1 MIRRTFLKGTLA
13 TAALMGIAPTMA
25 SADQKSVRVYLGG
38 PIFTM
43 NSKNEIVEALAIKD
57 DVILA
62 VGKKDAVLKAAG
74 PEAEIVD
81 LKGRMLMPG
90 MIDGHSHFPVGAT
103 RQLTMVNLNVPPL
116 GEVSCIADLQKLLK
130 VRAGETEEGKWVV
143 GYNYNDLAMKEQR
156 HPTRED
162 LDAVS
167 TKHPIFVRHVS
178 GHLAVANSGA
188 LARAGIQEDSV
199 APDGSRFRRGA
210 DGKLDGVLEG
220 PSAHGLVSKLIPATT
235 PELHMRSLAVDSMTY
250 AAAGITTANN
260 GGSPSIDQ
268 YILKASETGDLKI
281 RVVIWPNGR
290 MPNIVASYGDKRQGT
305 QLDDKGMVFLG
316 PVKLFADGS
325 PQGYTA
331 WFSKPYFKQLPGK
344 PADYRGFPVFKSRE
358 ELFDLVAKLHNDGWQ
373 ITTHTNGDQAIQDM
387 IDAYSAALKANP
399 RKDHRHILNHCQ
411 FCRPDQVDVIAE
423 MGFVPSYFVTHTWFW
438 GDIHRDMVAGP
449 ERAAHISP
457 LKSAL
462 DKGITFALHNDTPV
476 TPISPL
482 MDVFSAVN
490 RLTSSGK
497 VLGPDQRISVMEA
510 LRGVTINGAFMQR
523 LEDKIGSLEV
533 GKLADLV
540 ILDKDPTAIAPEAI
554 KDIKV
559 EETIVGGRTVYRRA

>member
-1 MIRRTFLKGTLA
+1 MIRRTFLKGSLA
-13 TAALMGIAPTMA
+13 TAALMGVSPMA
-25 SADQKSVRVYLGG
+25 FASQKSVRVYLGG

-62 VGKKDAVLKAAG
+62 VGKKDDVLKAAG
-74 PEAEIVD
+74 PKAEIVD
-81 LKGRMLMPG
+81 LKGRTLIPG

-116 GEVSCIADLQKLLK
+116 GEVTCIADLQKLLK
-130 VRAGETEEGKWVV
+130 QRAAETEEGKWII

-156 HPTRED
+156 HPTGAE

-167 TKHPIFVRHVS
+167 TKHPILIRHVS
-178 GHLAVANSGA
+178 GHLAVTNA
-188 LARAGIQEDSV
+188 LARDIAGIREDS
-199 APDGSRFRRGA
+199 PDPEGARFRRGP

-220 PSAHGLVSKLIPATT
+220 PSAMAVVNKQLPASTD
-235 PELHMRSLAVDSMTY
+235 ELQMKSVEMDSMTY

-260 GGSPSIDQ
+260 GGSPTLDKFF
-268 YILKASETGDLKI
+268 LKGSENGALKI

-290 MPNIVASYGDKRQGT
+290 NAKLVESYGDKRQGT
-305 QLDDKGMVFLG
+305 QLDANGKVFLG

-344 PADYRGFPVFKSRE
+344 PADYRGFPTFKSRE
-358 ELFDLVAKLHNDGWQ
+358 ELFALVAKLHNDGWQ

-387 IDAYSAALKANP
+387 IDAYTAALKANP
-399 RKDHRHILNHCQ
+399 RKDHRHVLNHCQ
-411 FCRPDQVDVIAE
+411 FCRPDQVDAIAE

-457 LKSAL
+457 LKAAL

-523 LEDKIGSLEV
+523 LEDKIGSLEK

-540 ILDKDPTAIAPEAI
+540 ILDKDPTAIPPETI

-559 EETIVGGRTVYRRA
+559 EETIVGGKTVYRRA

>member
-1 MIRRTFLKGTLA
+1 MIRRTFLKGA
-13 TAALMGIAPTMA
+13 FA
-25 SADQKSVRVYLGG
+25 SAVMLGSFPVWSFAAQKSVRVYVGG

-57 DVILA
+57 DIILA
-62 VGKKDAVLKAAG
+62 VGKRDDVLKEAG

-116 GEVSCIADLQKLLK
+116 GEVTCIADLQKVLK
-130 VRAGETEEGKWVV
+130 VRAAETEEGKWVV

-167 TKHPIFVRHVS
+167 TKHPVFVRHVS
-178 GHLAVANSGA
+178 GHLAVANSVA
-188 LARAGIQEDSV
+188 LAMAGITESST
-199 APDGSRFRRGA
+199 APEGSRFRRGP

-220 PSAHGLVSKLIPATT
+220 PSAHAIVSKLIPSTT
-235 PELHMRSLAVDSMTY
+235 PELHMRSLAMDSMTY

-260 GGSPSIDQ
+260 GGSPSIDK

-281 RVVIWPNGR
+281 RCVIWPNGR
-290 MPNIVASYGDKRQGT
+290 NSNLVASYGDKRQGT
-305 QLDDKGMVFLG
+305 QLDDKGKVFLG

-387 IDAYSAALKANP
+387 IDAYTAALKANP

-411 FCRPDQVDVIAE
+411 FCRPDQVDAIAE

-457 LKSAL
+457 LKAAL

-510 LRGVTINGAFMQR
+510 LRGVTINAAYMQR
-523 LEDKIGSLEV
+523 LEDKLGSLEK

-540 ILDKDPTAIAPEAI
+540 ILDKDPTAIAPESI

-559 EETIVGGRTVYRRA
+559 DETIVGGKTVYRRA

>member
-1 MIRRTFLKGTLA
+1 MIRRTFLKGAFA
-13 TAALMGIAPTMA
+13 TAALMSVAPSLAAA
-25 SADQKSVRVYLGG
+25 SQKSIRVYLGG

-57 DVILA
+57 DIIFA
-62 VGKKDAVLKAAG
+62 VGKKDDVLKAAG

-103 RQLTMVNLNVPPL
+103 RQITMVNLNVPPL
-116 GEVSCIADLQKLLK
+116 GEVTCIADLQKLLK
-130 VRAGETEEGKWVV
+130 VRASEYEEGKWIV

-156 HPTRED
+156 HPTRSD

-178 GHLAVANSGA
+178 GHLAVANSVA
-188 LARAGIQEDSV
+188 LALAGITEDSV
-199 APDGSRFRRGA
+199 APEGSRFRRGP

-220 PSAHGLVSKLIPATT
+220 PSAHGLVGKILPKTT
-235 PELHMRSLAVDSMTY
+235 PELHMQSLAMDSMTY

-290 MPNIVASYGDKRQGT
+290 NAKLIESYGDKRQGT
-305 QLDDKGMVFLG
+305 QLDEKGKVFLG
-316 PVKLFADGS
+316 PAKLFADGS

-387 IDAYSAALKANP
+387 IDAYTAALKANP

-411 FCRPDQVDVIAE
+411 FCRPDQVDAIAE

-457 LKSAL
+457 LKAAL

-523 LEDKIGSLEV
+523 LEDKIGSLEK
-533 GKLADLV
+533 GKQADLV
-540 ILDKDPTAIAPEAI
+540 ILDKDPTAVAPEAI

-559 EETIVGGRTVYRRA
+559 EETIVGGKTVYRRA

>member
-1 MIRRTFLKGTLA
+1 MIRRTFLKGAFA
-13 TAALMGIAPTMA
+13 TAALMSVSPSLAAA
-25 SADQKSVRVYLGG
+25 SQKSIRVYLGG

-57 DVILA
+57 DIILA
-62 VGKKDAVLKAAG
+62 VGKKDDVLKAAG
-74 PEAEIVD
+74 SGAEIVD
-81 LKGRMLMPG
+81 LKGRTLMPG
-90 MIDGHSHFPVGAT
+90 LIDGHSHFPEAAT
-103 RQLTMVNLNVPPL
+103 LELTQVNLNVPPL
-116 GEVSCIADLQKLLK
+116 GEVTCIADLQRLLK
-130 VRAGETEEGKWVV
+130 VRAGDTEAGKWVV

-156 HPTRED
+156 HPTRAD

-167 TKHPIFVRHVS
+167 TAHPIIVYHVS
-178 GHLAVANSGA
+178 WHLAVVNTKA
-188 LARAGIQEDSV
+188 LELAGITEATAEPS
-199 APDGSRFRRGA
+199 GGHFRRGA

-220 PSAHGLVSKLIPATT
+220 PSAYALVSKFVPAYTE
-235 PELHMRSLAVDSMTY
+235 ELLLKSIALDSMNY

-260 GGSPSIDQ
+260 GGDPTLDKHF
-268 YILKASETGDLKI
+268 LKSSENGGLKI
-281 RVVIWPNGR
+281 RLVIWPNA
-290 MPNIVASYGDKRQGT
+290 MDTKLMESYGDKRQGA
-305 QLDDKGMVFLG
+305 QLDANGKVFLG
-316 PVKLFADGS
+316 PAKLFADGS

-331 WFSKPYFKQLPGK
+331 WFSKPYYKQLPGK
-344 PADYRGFPVFKSRE
+344 PADYRGFPRFKDRAK
-358 ELFDLVAKLHNDGWQ
+358 LFDVVAKLHNAGWQ

-387 IDAYSAALKANP
+387 IDAYTAALKANP

-411 FCRPDQVDVIAE
+411 FCRPDQVDAIAE

-457 LKSAL
+457 LKSSL

-510 LRGVTINGAFMQR
+510 LRGVTINGAYMQR
-523 LEDKIGSLEV
+523 LEDKIGSLEK

-540 ILDKDPTAIAPEAI
+540 ILDKDPTAVAPEAI

-559 EETIVGGRTVYRRA
+559 EETIVGGKTVYRRA